1 MTMTKFLLTSASVHY
16 GSTRYPLNGLGAEWA
31 EVTSCADIDLDELAW
46 AIERLTGYLRPF
58 EVRHY
63 ERQIFPLPGRDP
75 LVIAECIIAQA
86 DGYSVRWDM
95 AEQVTAE
102 VVAAKLAASPT
113 RWVETA

>member
-1 MTMTKFLLTSASVHY
+1 MTMTKFSLTSAFVHY

-86 DGYSVRWDM
+86 DGYSVRWDKV
-95 AEQVTAE
+95 EQADQPE
-102 VVAAKLAASPT
+102 AGA